1 MGIGCGVCGPNNRSH
16 KCALAATKVRY
27 REKMSSHRK
36 QAGEAGADGLQF
48 VKKPLVFEA
57 TGGMGEETQKW
68 WESVLALERARR
80 QPGDPTSRR
89 DLGLDH
95 TWSANKHST
104 FWLQSIGMNYARA
117 QAGSVL
123 ALVAK
128 NSK

>member
-1 MGIGCGVCGPNNRSH
+1 MIG
-16 KCALAATKVRY
+16 
-27 REKMSSHRK
+27 
-36 QAGEAGADGLQF
+36 AGEGDGKGEREGLN
-48 VKKPLVFEA
+48 
-57 TGGMGEETQKW
+57 MGCT
-68 WESVLALERARR
+68 VRARR

-123 ALVAK
+123 ALIAK